1 MFTHVQFLDCT
12 KPAQDGKFAPD
23 DTSCMA
29 AARKRTNHN
38 AWLAKLFADTQHAR
52 VAGSL
57 RFFWL
62 SRGVGGLKLDVSR
75 QKVKAW
81 DKPHA
86 SVRVV
91 VVCVEICGPILQE
104 SGPHAPQSAHVTAL
118 EDGTSETEGQP

>member
-1 MFTHVQFLDCT
+1 MFTHVQFLDST

-38 AWLAKLFADTQHAR
+38 ARLAKLFADMQHAR
-52 VAGSL
+52 VGGSL

-75 QKVKAW
+75 QKVKAC

-86 SVRVV
+86 SVS
-91 VVCVEICGPILQE
+91 ESCGGLRRDLRSHPTRIRAAR
-104 SGPHAPQSAHVTAL
+104 PTKCPRDSA
-118 EDGTSETEGQP
+118 